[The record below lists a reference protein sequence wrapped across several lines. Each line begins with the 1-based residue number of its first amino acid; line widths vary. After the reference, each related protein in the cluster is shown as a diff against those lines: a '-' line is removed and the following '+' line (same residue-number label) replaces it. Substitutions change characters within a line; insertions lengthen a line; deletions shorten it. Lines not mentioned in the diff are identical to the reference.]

1 MSYGAALRSRLESDT
16 ILVAPGV
23 HDPLSARVA
32 DQVGFDLLSMTG
44 NGTSLSKIGHPDV
57 GVLTLSEMVE
67 NATYIQETVDVPLI
81 SDADNGFGNAV
92 NVRRTVREFARAGV
106 AAIHIEDQSFPK
118 RCGFVDGKQV
128 ISKDEAIGK
137 FRSAADARDEHA
149 PEMVLIARTDA
160 RGAPDGTL
168 DDAIDRVNAYCHAG
182 ADVAFVQ
189 GPTDVTEL
197 ERIGAEVDAPL
208 LYNCS
213 GGSPVV
219 SIERAAEIGYDIV
232 MFPRLSTLPTI
243 EILFERY
250 GSLRDDG
257 MSAWEETKDG
267 FEATPIED
275 YDRFAGVPEVL
286 GWEDEYLPDL

>member
-1 MSYGAALRSRLESDT
+1 MSYGAQLRDAIDSDE

-32 DQVGFDLLSMTG
+32 ERVGFDLVAMTG
-44 NGTSLSKIGHPDV
+44 NGTSLSKIGQPDV
-57 GVLTLSEMVE
+57 GVLTLSEMVD
-67 NATYIQETVDVPLI
+67 NATHIQETVDIPII

-92 NVRRTVREFARAGV
+92 NVQRAVRDFARAGV

-118 RCGFVDGKQV
+118 RCGFVAGKQV
-128 ISKDEAIGK
+128 ISHEEAVGK
-137 FRSAADARDEHA
+137 FRAAAAARDEYA

-168 DDAIDRVNAYCHAG
+168 EEAIGRVNDYCDAG

-189 GPTDVTEL
+189 GPNDIDEL
-197 ERIGAEVDAPL
+197 ERIATEVDGPT

-213 GGSPVV
+213 GSSPV
-219 SIERAAEIGYDIV
+219 IPLERASDLGYNIA
-232 MFPRLSTLPTI
+232 MFPRMSTLPTI

-250 GSLRDDG
+250 GHLLDEG
-257 MSAWEETKDG
+257 MDAWIDTQRA
-267 FEATPIED
+267 FEDVPVES
-275 YDRFAGVPEVL
+275 YDAFAGVPEVL
-286 GWEDEYLPDL
+286 EWEEKYLPDL